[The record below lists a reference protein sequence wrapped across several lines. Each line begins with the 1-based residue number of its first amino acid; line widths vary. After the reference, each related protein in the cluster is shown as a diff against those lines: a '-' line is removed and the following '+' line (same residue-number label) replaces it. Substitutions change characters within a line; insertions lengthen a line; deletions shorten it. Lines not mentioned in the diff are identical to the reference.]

1 MDTTV
6 LDTVHMDMDIPTVM
20 EHIEL
25 MARGLL
31 MLSPLLM
38 LMPTTDTM
46 VLDTVHM
53 DMDIPTVMEHT
64 ELMAR
69 GLLMLS
75 PLLMLM
81 PTTDT
86 TVLDTVH
93 MDMDIPTVMEHI
105 ELMARGLLMLSP
117 LLMPTITMATTATLL
132 LTLTDM
138 PDHMLLMAMD
148 TDPTCGN
155 STKDL
160 KIKNQHSY
168 SHIKVKG

>member
-1 MDTTV
+1 M
-6 LDTVHMDMDIPTVM
+6 
-20 EHIEL
+20 
-25 MARGLL
+25 G
-31 MLSPLLM
+31 LSPLLM
-38 LMPTTDTM
+38 LMPTTDTT
-46 VLDTVHM
+46 VLDTVH
-53 DMDIPTVMEHT
+53 MDIPTVMEHI

-117 LLMPTITMATTATLL
+117 LLMPTMATTATLL

-148 TDPTCGN
+148 TDPTWDN

-160 KIKNQHSY
+160 KIKNQHST
-168 SHIKVKG
+168 SHIKVKEV